1 MYDKMNPVLQIKNK
15 VLSLS
20 ATSNESHERTTHNEL
35 LYFGLT
41 SEITLQYV
49 PVLHCPDVTNALH
62 APS

>member
-15 VLSLS
+15 VPSLS

-35 LYFGLT
+35 LYFRLT

-49 PVLHCPDVTNALH
+49 PVLHRPDVTNALH

>member
-1 MYDKMNPVLQIKNK
+1 MYDKMNLLLQIKI
-15 VLSLS
+15 SLS

-35 LYFGLT
+35 LYFRLT

-49 PVLHCPDVTNALH
+49 AVLHRPDVTNALH